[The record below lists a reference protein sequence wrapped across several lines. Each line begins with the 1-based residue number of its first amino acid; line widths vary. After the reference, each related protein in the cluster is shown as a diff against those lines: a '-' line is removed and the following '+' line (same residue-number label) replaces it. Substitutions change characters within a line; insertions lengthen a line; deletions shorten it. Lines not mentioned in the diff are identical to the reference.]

1 MKKITLL
8 VLFVLAFQNFSAQ
21 TVNIPDEYLK
31 SLLLNYSPVIDTN
44 NDNEIQ
50 VSEAL
55 QVTELDVQFQ
65 SSWAPTISDATG
77 LEAFINLTN
86 LNLRGNVLTDID
98 LTSLVNLEVLNLND
112 NNIGTVDISQ
122 NSNLQIFRIRNN
134 NLTSINLD
142 HPDLLEL
149 EISGNNLTTL
159 DITGELNLELLSAS
173 GNNIAAI
180 DLSQNLNLEEIFLS
194 ANPITNLDVSNNMY
208 LEYLWIES
216 NLITELDLSQ
226 NPNLIEVS
234 FFDSEFLVYVNLKN
248 GNSSNIG
255 LGEGFYETPN
265 VELVCV
271 DEIDTFNTWYFQ
283 QLEVLNATLS
293 TNCNFGNDQPN
304 VVYGS
309 VKYDIGLG
317 CNDPSAVIV
326 PNTLV
331 TANVN
336 GEDYGTITD
345 ANGDYTLYT
354 DEGNNTLTALSANMN
369 FTFTPASQQVNFTGY
384 GNQTTID
391 FCAEAATTIN
401 DLSVAFLPI
410 NNARPGFSSN
420 YQIVVTNN
428 GTTSLDGEILLT
440 YDENLQT
447 FIVASPSE
455 TATTTNTISFSF
467 TGLDP
472 FQSDYINLQFLNAQ
486 PPTLNG
492 GDSLDFNI
500 EITTSV
506 IDDNPSDNE
515 FTYSQEVVNS
525 FDPNDKRV
533 LEGTEVYIEEAS
545 NYLHYMVRFQNTG
558 TANAQKVVVK
568 DTLSDNL
575 DWSSLQ
581 MVSASDDYQVNIVNG
596 NALEFVFNNID
607 LPFEDADEE
616 GSQGYISYKIKP
628 KQGIVV
634 GDIIA
639 GDAAIYFDFNEPIIT
654 NEVSTEIIENLSV
667 AAKEFSSK
675 IQLYPNPTEHVMYIE
690 NNSSERIDQVG
701 VYSITGQQILVKNK
715 VQQINLSSLNTGIY
729 FVKMTTESGNSF
741 TQKVVK
747 K

>member
-596 NALEFVFNNID
+596 NALEFVFDNID

-628 KQGIVV
+628 KQGIAV

-667 AAKEFSSK
+667 AAKELSSR

-690 NNSSERIDQVG
+690 NNSSEKIDQVG
-701 VYSITGQQILVKNK
+701 VYTITGQQILVENK
-715 VQQINLSSLNTGIY
+715 AQQINLSSLNTGIY
-729 FVKMTTESGNSF
+729 FVKITTEGGISF
-741 TQKVVK
+741 TQKVIK

>member
-628 KQGIVV
+628 KQGIAV

-667 AAKEFSSK
+667 AAKELSSR

-690 NNSSERIDQVG
+690 NNSSEKIDQVG
-701 VYSITGQQILVKNK
+701 VYTITGQQILVENK
-715 VQQINLSSLNTGIY
+715 AQQINLSSLNTGIY
-729 FVKMTTESGNSF
+729 FVKITTEGGISF
-741 TQKVVK
+741 TQKVIK

>member
-596 NALEFVFNNID
+596 NALEFVFDNID

-628 KQGIVV
+628 KQGIAV

-667 AAKEFSSK
+667 AAKELSSR

>member
-596 NALEFVFNNID
+596 NALEFVFDNID

-628 KQGIVV
+628 KQGIAV

>member
-525 FDPNDKRV
+525 FDPNDKSV
-533 LEGTEVYIEEAS
+533 LEGSEVYIEEAI

-596 NALEFVFNNID
+596 NALEFVFDNID

-667 AAKEFSSK
+667 AAKELSSR

-701 VYSITGQQILVKNK
+701 VYTITGQQILVENK
-715 VQQINLSSLNTGIY
+715 AQQINLSSLNTGIY
-729 FVKMTTESGNSF
+729 FVKITTEGGISF
-741 TQKVVK
+741 TQKVIK

>member
-1 MKKITLL
+1 MMKKITLL
-8 VLFVLAFQNFSAQ
+8 VLLVLSFQNFSAQ
-21 TVNIPDEYLK
+21 TINIPDQNLK
-31 SLLLNYSPVIDTN
+31 DALLNYDPAIDTN
-44 NDNEIQ
+44 VDGEIQ

-55 QVTELDVQFQ
+55 AVTELEF
-65 SSWAPTISDATG
+65 SSGSSFDPKIQNTTG
-77 LEAFINLTN
+77 LEAFQNLTS
-86 LNLRGNVLTDID
+86 LTIWNHSITAID
-98 LTSLVNLEVLNLND
+98 LTSFVNLEELNLDHNQISAID
-112 NNIGTVDISQ
+112 FSNNLALQQIDVGF
-122 NSNLQIFRIRNN
+122 NNLYSIDVSMLLDLKDFYVRNN
-134 NLTSINLD
+134 NLVLLD
-142 HPDLLEL
+142 L
-149 EISGNNLTTL
+149 SNNLA
-159 DITGELNLELLSAS
+159 LEKVDCQ
-173 GNNIAAI
+173 GNP
-180 DLSQNLNLEEIFLS
+180 LTS
-194 ANPITNLDVSNNMY
+194 LDVSNNSNLEYLELMY
-208 LEYLWIES
+208 LENLQYL
-216 NLITELDLSQ
+216 
-226 NPNLIEVS
+226 
-234 FFDSEFLVYVNLKN
+234 NLKN
-248 GNSSNIG
+248 VDVANLYAEAPFSDMES
-255 LGEGFYETPN
+255 LEY
-265 VELVCV
+265 VCV
-271 DEIDTFNTWYFQ
+271 DDVDVFFESFYNNEWLGEPWFT
-283 QLEVLNATLS
+283 VS
-293 TNCNFGNDQPN
+293 TNCDFNMEAINLISG
-304 VVYGS
+304 V
-309 VKYDIGLG
+309 VKYDTGLG
-317 CNDPSAVIV
+317 CNDPSAVVI
-326 PNTLV
+326 PNTIV
-331 TANVN
+331 TTTIN
-336 GEDYGTITD
+336 GEDYGTITN
-345 ANGDYTLYT
+345 ANGSYILYT
-354 DEGNNTLTALSANMN
+354 SEGTNTLTVGSIDTNYA
-369 FTFTPASQQVNFTGY
+369 FTPASQQVNFTGY
-384 GNQTTID
+384 GNQETVN
-391 FCAEAATTIN
+391 FCAEANAEVN
-401 DLSVAFLPI
+401 DVSIVFLPLQT
-410 NNARPGFSSN
+410 AVPGFSIN
-420 YQIVVTNN
+420 YQIVFTNN

-467 TGLDP
+467 TDLAP
-472 FQSDYINLQFLNAQ
+472 FQSDYINVEFLNAQ
-486 PPTLNG
+486 PPTLNS

-525 FDPNDKRV
+525 FDPNDKSV
-533 LEGTEVYIEEAS
+533 LEGSEVYIEEAI

-596 NALEFVFNNID
+596 NALEFVFDNID

>member
-667 AAKEFSSK
+667 AAKELSSR

-690 NNSSERIDQVG
+690 NNSSEKIDQVG
-701 VYSITGQQILVKNK
+701 VYTITGQQILVENK
-715 VQQINLSSLNTGIY
+715 AQQINLSSLNTGIY
-729 FVKMTTESGNSF
+729 FVKITTEGGISF
-741 TQKVVK
+741 TQKVIK

>member
-596 NALEFVFNNID
+596 NALEFVFDNID

-667 AAKEFSSK
+667 AAKELSSR

-690 NNSSERIDQVG
+690 NNSSEKIDQVG
-701 VYSITGQQILVKNK
+701 VYTITGQQILVENK
-715 VQQINLSSLNTGIY
+715 AQQINLSSLNTGIY
-729 FVKMTTESGNSF
+729 FVKITTEGGISF
-741 TQKVVK
+741 TQKVIK